1 MSFWETQKAQ
11 KGALMRLKQ
20 GPEGARPLCPPT
32 ASPFR
37 ELRHTLSWS
46 IVVTGVRP
54 AHTMDAGRPR
64 ADALA
69 GALHFLSLSRV
80 ASMEPG
86 DGN

>member
-11 KGALMRLKQ
+11 KGALMRLNQ

-46 IVVTGVRP
+46 IVVTGMRP

-64 ADALA
+64 ADAL
-69 GALHFLSLSRV
+69 GRGSALPLPV
-80 ASMEPG
+80 ASRQHG
-86 DGN
+86 AAG